1 MNCLPIVGRELR
13 VAARKR
19 STFWLRVAAALTAMV
34 IGSGCM
40 VFSLFPGPL
49 PFQMGSVLFK
59 VLTWLCLGAGL
70 SAGLFFTSDCLSEEK
85 REGTL
90 GLLFLTDLRGYDVA
104 LGKLLATSL
113 RGFYALLAVLPIL
126 SITLCM
132 GGVTG
137 AQYWKSALAL
147 VNALFF
153 SLAAG
158 MAVSAVSRDSQK
170 AMMGTLLVLLLLAVG
185 GPVADTTIAGIKQ
198 RGFEPLWSLSS
209 PGYVLAAASAWGRSA
224 YWSALVAT
232 HFLGWALLGLACA
245 LVPHTWQERKKAG
258 AGRSSGWAYA
268 WRYGGARRRVR
279 LRQKLIGR
287 QPVAWLACR
296 ERWQSLGLWAIA
308 LLTVGG
314 FVTVLIGAVPKES
327 WIVWNWIG
335 GLFML
340 IIYLWAASQAC
351 RFFVEARRSG
361 LLELLLATPLN
372 ERQIVAGQWR
382 ALLRMFG
389 LPVLLL
395 LGVHVAGSTLSQVG
409 FQRVTR
415 MATTVMS
422 TTVTNQNGAITS
434 RSVIVGSKGIAS
446 GNTSTNPS
454 NGITWHTVSVG
465 TNAAAPAN
473 VSTNALMASAVFQPL
488 SSTWE
493 ILMAVTTAV
502 AAAVSTAANLLAL
515 CWFGMWM
522 GLTSRSA
529 NMATLKTI
537 LFVQIIPG
545 FAIGFAASIV
555 AMLVMSG
562 LLFRG
567 MLSGGAPSFASI
579 ALWPL
584 AGAVFSAALAVA
596 KDVGFIVWSR
606 RKLHSSLREEAAH
619 SLGQPRFVVPRPL
632 PAVAATP
639 PVIPA
644 PQ

>member
-1 MNCLPIVGRELR
+1 MNWLPIVGRELR
-13 VAARKR
+13 IAARQR
-19 STFWLRVAAALTAMV
+19 STFWLRVAAALTAML

-40 VFSLFPGPL
+40 VFSLLPGSL
-49 PFQMGSVLFK
+49 PFQMGSVLFN

-70 SAGLFFTSDCLSEEK
+70 CAGLFFTSDCLSEEK

-170 AMMGTLLVLLLLAVG
+170 AMMGTLLVLLLLALG
-185 GPVADTTIAGIKQ
+185 GPAADGTIAATKQ

-209 PGYVLAAASAWGRSA
+209 PGYVLVAASAWGRSA
-224 YWSALVAT
+224 YWGALAT
-232 HFLGWALLGLACA
+232 THVLGWALLALACA

-258 AGRSSGWAYA
+258 AGRSSGWGYA
-268 WRYGGARRRVR
+268 WRYGGAQQRQR
-279 LRQKLIGR
+279 LRRKLIGR

-314 FVTVLIGAVPKES
+314 FLAVLIGTVPKEA
-327 WIVWNWIG
+327 WIIWNWIG

-340 IIYLWAASQAC
+340 IIYLWAASQAS

-361 LLELLLATPLN
+361 LLELLLATPLS
-372 ERQIVAGQWR
+372 ERQIVAGQWQ
-382 ALLRMFG
+382 ALLRLFG

-409 FQRVTR
+409 FQRVAR
-415 MATTVMS
+415 IATTTAS
-422 TTVTNQNGAITS
+422 TTITNRGGVVTSQT
-434 RSVIVGSKGIAS
+434 VVVGSTGRVS
-446 GNTSTNPS
+446 GKA
-454 NGITWHTVSVG
+454 G
-465 TNAAAPAN
+465 TNAA
-473 VSTNALMASAVFQPL
+473 TALTGFQPL
-488 SSTWE
+488 TPAWE
-493 ILMAVTTAV
+493 TVMVATTALV
-502 AAAVSTAANLLAL
+502 AAVSTAANLLAL

-529 NMATLKTI
+529 NLATLKTI
-537 LFVQIIPG
+537 LFVQIIPW
-545 FAIGFAASIV
+545 FAMAFGV
-555 AMLVMSG
+555 MLVMGMVMSG
-562 LLFRG
+562 LMFR
-567 MLSGGAPSFASI
+567 SVSRGGSAAFGS
-579 ALWPL
+579 LVWWPL
-584 AGAVFSAALAVA
+584 LSAILAAALAVA
-596 KDVGFIVWSR
+596 KDIGFIVWSR
-606 RKLHSSLREEAAH
+606 RKLRSSLRDEAAR
-619 SLGQPRFVVPRPL
+619 SLGQPRYVVPRTL
-632 PAVAATP
+632 PATAAAP
-639 PVIPA
+639 PVIAA

>member
-1 MNCLPIVGRELR
+1 
-13 VAARKR
+13 
-19 STFWLRVAAALTAMV
+19 
-34 IGSGCM
+34 
-40 VFSLFPGPL
+40 
-49 PFQMGSVLFK
+49 
-59 VLTWLCLGAGL
+59 
-70 SAGLFFTSDCLSEEK
+70 
-85 REGTL
+85 
-90 GLLFLTDLRGYDVA
+90 
-104 LGKLLATSL
+104 
-113 RGFYALLAVLPIL
+113 
-126 SITLCM
+126 
-132 GGVTG
+132 
-137 AQYWKSALAL
+137 
-147 VNALFF
+147 
-153 SLAAG
+153 
-158 MAVSAVSRDSQK
+158 
-170 AMMGTLLVLLLLAVG
+170 
-185 GPVADTTIAGIKQ
+185 
-198 RGFEPLWSLSS
+198 
-209 PGYVLAAASAWGRSA
+209 
-224 YWSALVAT
+224 
-232 HFLGWALLGLACA
+232 
-245 LVPHTWQERKKAG
+245 
-258 AGRSSGWAYA
+258 
-268 WRYGGARRRVR
+268 
-279 LRQKLIGR
+279 
-287 QPVAWLACR
+287 
-296 ERWQSLGLWAIA
+296 
-308 LLTVGG
+308 
-314 FVTVLIGAVPKES
+314 VPKES

-584 AGAVFSAALAVA
+584 AGAVFSAALAVG